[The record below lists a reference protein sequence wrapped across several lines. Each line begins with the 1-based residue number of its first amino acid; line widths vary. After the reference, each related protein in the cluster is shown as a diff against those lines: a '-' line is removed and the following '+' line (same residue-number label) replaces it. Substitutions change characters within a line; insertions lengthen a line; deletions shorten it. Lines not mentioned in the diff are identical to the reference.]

1 MTFEEVIS
9 RFEVKSR
16 YKNRVQAVCPAHSD
30 TLSFENNVEQPTIGI
45 PQQSREEIAARHAG
59 YIGASEPEKPEL

>member
-16 YKNRVQAVCPAHSD
+16 YKNRVQAVCPAHPD
-30 TLSFENNVEQPTIGI
+30 
-45 PQQSREEIAARHAG
+45 SRV
-59 YIGASEPEKPEL
+59 